1 MERELQTFYRMLE
14 DVGKETF
21 MELTCH
27 TMGIPSSTAFHTL
40 VCVYPVIMVGKR
52 KIALYEQLK

>member
-1 MERELQTFYRMLE
+1 MKREPKTFCKMLE

-27 TMGIPSSTAFHTL
+27 DMGDPKLYSFSHFG
-40 VCVYPVIMVGKR
+40 VCLPHN
-52 KIALYEQLK
+52 